1 MEFNSIRYDILETLL
16 MKYPSEGRLHYLLAL
31 EEAAVGDNKL
41 AKDRLGE
48 AAKLSDGS
56 MKSEICDLM
65 CHLYSGKS
73 FIPIQ
78 PTDRGKDI
86 FFELDRF
93 SLNENMPEMEKMNKD
108 GTYSQDQLSLIDE
121 IAQELSDDL
130 DDAIDDSDFQVEM
143 PSDEIFPY
151 GLRLV
156 RNNEFA
162 E

>member
-1 MEFNSIRYDILETLL
+1 MEFNSIRYDILEALL
-16 MKYPSEGRLHYLLAL
+16 MKYPNEGRLHYLLAL

-48 AAKLSDGS
+48 AAKLSDES

-86 FFELDRF
+86 FFELERF
-93 SLNENMPEMEKMNKD
+93 SLNEDIEGIEKCSSD
-108 GTYSQDQLSLIDE
+108 GTYSADQLSYINE
-121 IAQELSDDL
+121 IADELDEEIEEPEIE
-130 DDAIDDSDFQVEM
+130 IDM

-156 RNNEFA
+156 RCNEFA